1 MVALRGWLWLLLVVA
16 VGATQD
22 LTAQAAPGPGA
33 DGLGSARGCMRSR
46 TGVVGTVAPVTAE
59 SHTFLGRF
67 VGSFARYVP
76 LWGPMRGEIQVGV
89 GGGAPLTV
97 ALAVKQPV
105 SYELLP
111 EQTED
116 RLSPAQHRALFTA
129 IKSALAEIQEAPGG
143 RPLLVALRLEGRC

>member
-16 VGATQD
+16 AGATQD
-22 LTAQAAPGPGA
+22 LTAQVAPGPGA
-33 DGLGSARGCMRSR
+33 DGL
-46 TGVVGTVAPVTAE
+46 
-59 SHTFLGRF
+59 
-67 VGSFARYVP
+67 GSFARYVP

-89 GGGAPLTV
+89 GGGAPLAVT
-97 ALAVKQPV
+97 LAVKHPV

-116 RLSPAQHRALFTA
+116 QLSPAQHRALFTA
-129 IKSALAEIQEAPGG
+129 IKSALAEIQAAPGG